1 MITKERREQ
10 LLWLFENETNE
21 DETQD
26 WRDELTDE
34 EADMVALWERV
45 VTETAAAVLIIA
57 ARAESL
63 TPGGAAEFRDLLMA
77 ALSKDEVWDRSLIVT
92 PEDQGAVQS

>member
-21 DETQD
+21 DETQK

-45 VTETAAAVLIIA
+45 YWEGLARMYHDLVESRARKE
-57 ARAESL
+57 ARA
-63 TPGGAAEFRDLLMA
+63 
-77 ALSKDEVWDRSLIVT
+77 
-92 PEDQGAVQS
+92 